1 MGCSDP
7 WKENERKKKV
17 GPAREAFHSPV
28 WLHPCFFPK
37 MVRPMRKLPIM
48 ASHASFFSS
57 HQFRA
62 KSQELS
68 GMRVGRAPTSDSF
81 LE

>member
-28 WLHPCFFPK
+28 WLHPCFFSQNGE
-37 MVRPMRKLPIM
+37 
-48 ASHASFFSS
+48 AHA
-57 HQFRA
+57 
-62 KSQELS
+62 KITYN
-68 GMRVGRAPTSDSF
+68 G
-81 LE
+81 